1 MESSRSIRHL
11 DIPKKYISLIKGCNN
26 KTACR
31 VRFLQEMSETFEVKS
46 GLRQEDVLSHIL
58 FNLPLEKVM
67 RDVWD
72 GRK

>member
-46 GLRQEDVLSHIL
+46 GLRQEDVLSPIL